1 MIMRRFFLIIITL
14 LLTLNIGAAKRAV
27 KKVVRE
33 VTPVVIQPQRQHPTA
48 FAVITD
54 ETTFTRCDEAIL
66 KYRDAVEY
74 DGLSTY
80 IIHSDWQTPDD
91 VRNMLQKLYSE
102 CPTLE
107 GIVLVGDIPVAMVRN
122 AQHMTTAFKM
132 DEVKFPIYES
142 SVPSD
147 RFYDDL
153 HLQFRFMQ
161 KDSVNHGVFYY
172 QLTEESPQ
180 SLQPTFYSA
189 RVKYPEGAGGDKYE
203 AISAFL
209 TKAADAKYGM
219 KNNQLDEVVTYN
231 GGSYNYDCLMVYMDE
246 EKAYRENFPLAFRN
260 GLSFKH
266 WNFRMQDAMKYKI
279 FSEMRRKDL
288 DLFMFHEHGNPDSQ
302 LVNDNKKGSSSSL
315 RYNLLK
321 GNIYSSVRQ
330 HVERKGLDEDSL
342 LLAMQKKFGLTPE
355 FFKDYKNA
363 DYWKKDSTEDA
374 DVYITLADL
383 NGCITNPTMVMFDAC
398 YNGSFHEKDQIA
410 GRYIFNPGTTLV
422 VQGNTRN
429 VLQDRW
435 TIEMIGLLSHGLRV
449 GQYNRQVATLEGHL
463 LGDPTV
469 HFTPI
474 QANTLTTDVV
484 TRADDTAYWRSLLNS
499 EYADIRCLALRKM
512 ADADKQ
518 KTQGAF
524 FLKTF
529 KESMFNTVR
538 MECLKMLCRY
548 NDKNLIEAVRI
559 GLRDPYERVA
569 RSCADLA
576 GEIAAKEL
584 IPEVIETLMG
594 DEERIRAQ
602 YALNNS
608 LYLFNGEDIIQALQ
622 EYFAT
627 ANRMNVKEEAE
638 HAVNALR
645 KEFQDRLRRE
655 NIIFDKT
662 KGDAARMSNIRM
674 LRNYPRTGGIP
685 RFLEFI
691 ADTDNPLVLRVAMA
705 EALGWFNY
713 SIERP
718 TILKGCQTL
727 LQEEQPQELRAELI
741 QTINRLK

>member
-1 MIMRRFFLIIITL
+1 MRRYILFILAVM
-14 LLTLNIGAAKRAV
+14 LTLSVGAAKRVV
-27 KKVVRE
+27 KKAVQ
-33 VTPVVIQPQRQHPTA
+33 TQPPVIVQPIKQHPTA

-54 ETTFTRCDEAIL
+54 KTTFERCNDAIL

-74 DGLSTY
+74 DGLSTF
-80 IIHSDWQTPDD
+80 IIHADWQTPDE
-91 VRNMLQKLYSE
+91 VRGILQQLYKD
-102 CPTLE
+102 CPSLE
-107 GIVLVGDIPVAMVRN
+107 GIVLVGDIPITMVRN

-132 DEVKFPIYES
+132 DEAKFPIYES
-142 SVPSD
+142 SVPTD

-161 KDSVNHGVFYY
+161 KDSVNKGLFYY

-189 RVKYPEGAGGDKYE
+189 RIKYPEGMGGDKYE
-203 AISAFL
+203 GISAFL
-209 TKAADAKYGM
+209 NKAADAKYRF
-219 KNNQLDEVVTYN
+219 KNNQLDQVVTFN

-266 WNFRMQDAMKYKI
+266 WNFRMQDAIKYKI
-279 FSEMRRKDL
+279 FSEMQRKDI

-302 LVNDNKKGSSSSL
+302 LLNDNKKGTSSTT
-315 RYNLLK
+315 RYDLLK
-321 GNIYSSVRQ
+321 GNIYSSIRS

-342 LLAMQKKFGLTPE
+342 IQAMQKKFGLTPE
-355 FFKDYKNA
+355 FFKDYKNP
-363 DYWKKDSTEDA
+363 DYWKKDSIEDA
-374 DVYITLADL
+374 DVYITLEDL
-383 NGCITNPTMVMFDAC
+383 NGRTTNPTMVMFDAC

-435 TIEMIGLLSHGLRV
+435 TIEMVGLLSHGLRV

-463 LGDPTV
+463 IGDPTV
-469 HFTPI
+469 HFAPI
-474 QANTLTTDVV
+474 KANTLSTDVV
-484 TRADDTAYWRSLLNS
+484 TRVNDIGYWKDLSDS
-499 EYADIRCLALRKM
+499 EFADIQCLALRKI

-518 KTQGAF
+518 LSQAPF
-524 FLKTF
+524 FLNKF
-529 KESMFNTVR
+529 KESTFNTVR
-538 MECLKMLCRY
+538 MECLKMLSRY
-548 NDKNLIEAVRI
+548 NDKHFIEAVRI

-576 GEIAAKEL
+576 GEICSPEL
-584 IPEVIETLMG
+584 IPAFIETLMG

-608 LYLFNGEDIIQALQ
+608 LYLFNGDDIIRALQ
-622 EYFAT
+622 QYFST
-627 ANRMNVKEEAE
+627 ANRINVEEESEKAI
-638 HAVNALR
+638 NALR
-645 KEFQDRLRRE
+645 KEFQERMERE
-655 NIIFDKT
+655 EVIFDKT
-662 KGDAARMSNIRM
+662 KSDAARMSGIRM
-674 LRNYPRTGGIP
+674 LRNYPRSGGIP
-685 RFLEFI
+685 RFLNFI

-713 SIERP
+713 SVQRR
-718 TILKGCQTL
+718 TIIDGCHTMLQKEHPDELK
-727 LQEEQPQELRAELI
+727 AELI

>member
-1 MIMRRFFLIIITL
+1 M
-14 LLTLNIGAAKRAV
+14 LLTLNVGAAKRVV
-27 KKVVRE
+27 KKVVKVAE
-33 VTPVVIQPQRQHPTA
+33 PVVIQPQKQHPTA

-54 ETTFTRCDEAIL
+54 KTTFTRCNEAIL

-80 IIHSDWQTPDD
+80 IIHADWQTPDE
-91 VRNMLQKLYSE
+91 VRGMLQKLYGE

-107 GIVLVGDIPVAMVRN
+107 GIVLVGDIPIAMVRN

-132 DEVKFPIYES
+132 DEAKFPIYES
-142 SVPSD
+142 SVPTD

-161 KDSVNHGVFYY
+161 KDSANNQLFYY

-189 RVKYPEGAGGDKYE
+189 RIKYPEGMGGDKYE
-203 AISAFL
+203 GISAFL
-209 TKAADAKYGM
+209 TKAANAKYQL
-219 KNNQLDEVVTYN
+219 KNNQMDEVVTYN

-279 FSEMRRKDL
+279 FSEMQRKDI

-302 LVNDNKKGSSSSL
+302 LVNDNKKGTSSTL
-315 RYNLLK
+315 RYDLFK
-321 GNIYSSVRQ
+321 ANIYSSIKR

-342 LLAMQKKFGLTPE
+342 LLAMQKKFDLTPE
-355 FFKDYKNA
+355 FFKDYKNP
-363 DYWKKDSTEDA
+363 DYWKKDSIEDA
-374 DVYITLADL
+374 DVYITLKDL
-383 NGCITNPTMVMFDAC
+383 DGRITNPTMVMFDAC

-435 TIEMIGLLSHGLRV
+435 TIEMVGLLSHGLRV

-469 HFTPI
+469 HFAPI
-474 QANTLTTDVV
+474 KANSLTTDVV
-484 TRADDTAYWRSLLNS
+484 TRANDAAYWRNLLNS
-499 EYADIRCLALRKM
+499 KYADIQCLALRKI
-512 ADADKQ
+512 ADCDKLH
-518 KTQGAF
+518 TQAAF
-524 FLKTF
+524 FLEKF
-529 KESMFNTVR
+529 KESTFNTVR
-538 MECLKMLCRY
+538 MECLKMLSRY
-548 NDKNLIEAVRI
+548 NDKHFIEAVRI

-569 RSCADLA
+569 RSCADYA

-584 IPEVIETLMG
+584 IPDFIETLMG

-608 LYLFNGEDIIQALQ
+608 LYLFDGEDIIRELQ
-622 EYFAT
+622 NYFDKS
-627 ANRMNVKEEAE
+627 NRINVKEESKKAI
-638 HAVNALR
+638 NAL
-645 KEFQDRLRRE
+645 KNEFQDRLKRE
-655 NIIFDKT
+655 SIIFDKT
-662 KGDAARMSNIRM
+662 KSDAARMSNIRM

-685 RFLEFI
+685 RFLSFI
-691 ADTDNPLVLRVAMA
+691 ADSGNPLVLRVAMA
-705 EALGWFNY
+705 EALGWFNH
-713 SIERP
+713 SVERP
-718 TILKGCQTL
+718 AIINGCKTL
-727 LQEEQPQELRAELI
+727 LEKEQPSELKAELI
-741 QTINRLK
+741 QTINRLQ

>member
-1 MIMRRFFLIIITL
+1 M
-14 LLTLNIGAAKRAV
+14 LLTLSVGAAKRVV
-27 KKVVRE
+27 KKVVKVAE
-33 VTPVVIQPQRQHPTA
+33 PVVIQPQKQHPTA

-54 ETTFTRCDEAIL
+54 KTTFTRCNEAIL

-80 IIHSDWQTPDD
+80 IIHADWQTPDE
-91 VRNMLQKLYSE
+91 VRGMLQKLYGE

-107 GIVLVGDIPVAMVRN
+107 GIVLVGDIPIAMVRN

-132 DEVKFPIYES
+132 DEAKFPIYES
-142 SVPSD
+142 SVPTD

-161 KDSVNHGVFYY
+161 KDSANNQLFYY

-189 RVKYPEGAGGDKYE
+189 RIKYPEGMGGDKYE
-203 AISAFL
+203 GISAFL
-209 TKAADAKYGM
+209 TKAANAKYQL
-219 KNNQLDEVVTYN
+219 KNNQMDEVVTYN

-279 FSEMRRKDL
+279 FSEMQRKDI

-302 LVNDNKKGSSSSL
+302 LVNDNKKGTSSTL
-315 RYNLLK
+315 RYDLFK
-321 GNIYSSVRQ
+321 ANIYSSIKR

-342 LLAMQKKFGLTPE
+342 LQAMQKKFDLTPE
-355 FFKDYKNA
+355 FFKDYKNP
-363 DYWKKDSTEDA
+363 DYWKKDSIEDA
-374 DVYITLADL
+374 DVYITLKDL
-383 NGCITNPTMVMFDAC
+383 DGRITNPTMVMFDAC

-435 TIEMIGLLSHGLRV
+435 TIEMVGLLSHGLRV

-469 HFTPI
+469 HFAPI
-474 QANTLTTDVV
+474 KANSLTTDVV
-484 TRADDTAYWRSLLNS
+484 TRANDAAYWRNLLNS
-499 EYADIRCLALRKM
+499 EYADIQCLALRKI
-512 ADADKQ
+512 ADCDKQ
-518 KTQGAF
+518 HTQAAF
-524 FLKTF
+524 FLEKF
-529 KESMFNTVR
+529 KESTFNTVR
-538 MECLKMLCRY
+538 MECLKMLSRY
-548 NDKNLIEAVRI
+548 NDKHFIEAVRI

-569 RSCADLA
+569 RSCADYA

-584 IPEVIETLMG
+584 IPDFIETLMG

-608 LYLFNGEDIIQALQ
+608 LYLFDGEDIIRELQ
-622 EYFAT
+622 NYFDKS
-627 ANRMNVKEEAE
+627 NRINVKEESKKAI
-638 HAVNALR
+638 NAL
-645 KEFQDRLRRE
+645 KNEFQDRLKRE
-655 NIIFDKT
+655 SIIFDKT
-662 KGDAARMSNIRM
+662 KSDAARMSNIRT

-685 RFLEFI
+685 RFLSFI
-691 ADTDNPLVLRVAMA
+691 ADSGNPLVLRVAMA
-705 EALGWFNY
+705 EALGWFNH
-713 SIERP
+713 SVERP
-718 TILKGCQTL
+718 AIINGCKTL
-727 LQEEQPQELRAELI
+727 LEKEQPSELKAELI
-741 QTINRLK
+741 QTINRLQ

>member
-1 MIMRRFFLIIITL
+1 M
-14 LLTLNIGAAKRAV
+14 LLTLSVGAAKRVV
-27 KKVVRE
+27 KKVVKVAE
-33 VTPVVIQPQRQHPTA
+33 PVVIQPQKQHPTA

-54 ETTFTRCDEAIL
+54 KTTFTRCNEAIL

-80 IIHSDWQTPDD
+80 IIHADWQTPDE
-91 VRNMLQKLYSE
+91 VRGMLQKLYGE

-107 GIVLVGDIPVAMVRN
+107 GIVLIGDIPIAMVRN

-132 DEVKFPIYES
+132 DEAKFPIYES
-142 SVPSD
+142 SVPTD

-161 KDSVNHGVFYY
+161 KDSANNQLFYY

-189 RVKYPEGAGGDKYE
+189 RIKYPEGMGGDKYE
-203 AISAFL
+203 GISAFL
-209 TKAADAKYGM
+209 TKAANAKYQL
-219 KNNQLDEVVTYN
+219 KNNQMDEVVTYN

-279 FSEMRRKDL
+279 FSEMQRKDI

-302 LVNDNKKGSSSSL
+302 LVNDNKKGTSSTL
-315 RYNLLK
+315 RYDLFK
-321 GNIYSSVRQ
+321 ANIYSSIKR

-342 LLAMQKKFGLTPE
+342 LQAMQKKFDLTPE
-355 FFKDYKNA
+355 FFKDYKNP
-363 DYWKKDSTEDA
+363 DYWKKDSIEDA
-374 DVYITLADL
+374 DVYITLKDL
-383 NGCITNPTMVMFDAC
+383 DGRITNPTMVMFDAC

-435 TIEMIGLLSHGLRV
+435 TIEMVGLLSHGLRV

-463 LGDPTV
+463 IGDPTV
-469 HFTPI
+469 HFAPI
-474 QANTLTTDVV
+474 KANDLTTDVV
-484 TRADDTAYWRSLLNS
+484 TRVNDAAYWRNLLNS
-499 EYADIRCLALRKM
+499 KYADIQCLALRKI
-512 ADADKQ
+512 ADCDKQ
-518 KTQGAF
+518 HTQAAF
-524 FLKTF
+524 FLEKF
-529 KESMFNTVR
+529 KESTFNTVR
-538 MECLKMLCRY
+538 MECLKMLSRY
-548 NDKNLIEAVRI
+548 NDKHFIEAVRI

-569 RSCADLA
+569 RSCADYA

-584 IPEVIETLMG
+584 IPDFIETLMG

-608 LYLFNGEDIIQALQ
+608 LYLFDGEDIIRELQ
-622 EYFAT
+622 NYFDKS
-627 ANRMNVKEEAE
+627 NRINVKEESKKAT
-638 HAVNALR
+638 NAL
-645 KEFQDRLRRE
+645 KNEFQDRLQRE

-662 KGDAARMSNIRM
+662 KSDAARMSNIRM

-685 RFLEFI
+685 RFLSFI
-691 ADTDNPLVLRVAMA
+691 ADSGNPLVLRVAMA
-705 EALGWFNY
+705 EALGWFNH
-713 SIERP
+713 SVERP
-718 TILKGCQTL
+718 AIINGCKTL
-727 LQEEQPQELRAELI
+727 LEKEQPSELKAELI
-741 QTINRLK
+741 QTINRLQ

>member
-1 MIMRRFFLIIITL
+1 MALM
-14 LLTLNIGAAKRAV
+14 LTLNVGAAKRVV
-27 KKVVRE
+27 KKTVPVP
-33 VTPVVIQPQRQHPTA
+33 TPVIIQPLKQHPTA

-54 ETTFTRCDEAIL
+54 DSTFVQCNEAIL
-66 KYRDAVEY
+66 RYRDAVEY

-80 IIHSDWQTPDD
+80 IVHANWQSPNE
-91 VRNMLQKLYSE
+91 VRNMLQKLYAD

-107 GIVLVGDIPVAMVRN
+107 GIVLVGDIPIAMVRN

-132 DEVKFPIYES
+132 DEAKFPIYES
-142 SVPSD
+142 SVPTD

-153 HLQFRFMQ
+153 HLQFRFMK
-161 KDSVNHGVFYY
+161 KDSVNNRLFYY

-189 RVKYPEGAGGDKYE
+189 RIKYPEGMGGDKYE
-203 AISAFL
+203 GISAFL
-209 TKAADAKYGM
+209 KKAADAKYI
-219 KNNQLDEVVTYN
+219 KNNPLDQVVTYN

-246 EKAYRENFPLAFRN
+246 EKAYRENFPLAFRD

-279 FSEMRRKDL
+279 FSEMQRKDL

-302 LVNDNKKGSSSSL
+302 LVNDNKKGSSSTI
-315 RYNLLK
+315 RYDLFK
-321 GNIYSSVRQ
+321 GNIYSSIRS

-342 LLAMQKKFGLTPE
+342 ILAMQKKYGLTPE

-363 DYWKKDSTEDA
+363 DYWKKDSIEDA

-383 NGCITNPTMVMFDAC
+383 NGRITNPTMVMFDAC

-435 TIEMIGLLSHGLRV
+435 TIEMVGLLSHGLRV

-474 QANTLTTDVV
+474 RENTLSTDVV
-484 TRADDTAYWRSLLNS
+484 TKANDVAYWRSLLNS
-499 EYADIRCLALRKM
+499 EFADIQCLALRKIAE
-512 ADADKQ
+512 ADIQ
-518 KTQGAF
+518 QSQTAF
-524 FLKTF
+524 FLNKF
-529 KESMFNTVR
+529 KESTFNTVR
-538 MECLKMLCRY
+538 MECLKMLSRY
-548 NDKNLIEAVRI
+548 NDKHFIEAVRI

-576 GEIAAKEL
+576 GEICSPEL
-584 IPEVIETLMG
+584 IPEFIETLMG

-608 LYLFNGEDIIQALQ
+608 LYLFNGEDIIWELQ
-622 EYFAT
+622 NYFSKS
-627 ANRMNVKEEAE
+627 NRINVEEE
-638 HAVNALR
+638 SSKAVNALK
-645 KEFQDRLRRE
+645 KEFQERMQRE
-655 NIIFDKT
+655 EVIFDKT
-662 KGDAARMSNIRM
+662 KSDASRMSNIRM

-685 RFLEFI
+685 RFLNFI
-691 ADTDNPLVLRVAMA
+691 GDTDNPLVLRVAMA

-713 SIERP
+713 SVERK
-718 TILKGCQTL
+718 TIIDGCKAL
-727 LQEEQPQELRAELI
+727 LQKEQPDELKAELI

>member
-1 MIMRRFFLIIITL
+1 M
-14 LLTLNIGAAKRAV
+14 LLTLSVGAAKRVV
-27 KKVVRE
+27 KKVVKVAE
-33 VTPVVIQPQRQHPTA
+33 PVVIQPQKQHPTA

-54 ETTFTRCDEAIL
+54 KTTFARCNEAIL

-80 IIHSDWQTPDD
+80 IIHADWQTPDE
-91 VRNMLQKLYSE
+91 VRGMLQKLYGE

-107 GIVLVGDIPVAMVRN
+107 GIVLVGDIPIAMVRN

-132 DEVKFPIYES
+132 DEAKFPIYES
-142 SVPSD
+142 SVPTD

-161 KDSVNHGVFYY
+161 KDSANNQLFYY

-189 RVKYPEGAGGDKYE
+189 RIKYPEGMGGDKYE
-203 AISAFL
+203 GISTFL
-209 TKAADAKYGM
+209 TKAANAKYQL
-219 KNNQLDEVVTYN
+219 KNNQMDEVVTYN

-279 FSEMRRKDL
+279 FSEMQRKDI

-302 LVNDNKKGSSSSL
+302 LVNDNKKGTSSTL
-315 RYNLLK
+315 RYDLFK
-321 GNIYSSVRQ
+321 ANIYSSIKR

-342 LLAMQKKFGLTPE
+342 LQAMQKKFDLTPE
-355 FFKDYKNA
+355 FFKDYKNP
-363 DYWKKDSTEDA
+363 DYWKKDSIEDA
-374 DVYITLADL
+374 DVYITLKDL
-383 NGCITNPTMVMFDAC
+383 DGRITNPTMVMFDAC

-435 TIEMIGLLSHGLRV
+435 TIEMVGLLSHGLRV

-469 HFTPI
+469 HFAPI
-474 QANTLTTDVV
+474 KANSLTTDVV
-484 TRADDTAYWRSLLNS
+484 TRANDAAYWRNLLNS
-499 EYADIRCLALRKM
+499 KYADIQCLALRKI
-512 ADADKQ
+512 ADCDKLH
-518 KTQGAF
+518 TQAAF
-524 FLKTF
+524 FLEKF
-529 KESMFNTVR
+529 KESTFNTVR
-538 MECLKMLCRY
+538 MECLKMLSRY
-548 NDKNLIEAVRI
+548 NDKHFIEAVRI

-569 RSCADLA
+569 RSCADYA

-584 IPEVIETLMG
+584 IPDFIETLMG

-608 LYLFNGEDIIQALQ
+608 LYLFDGEDIIRELQ
-622 EYFAT
+622 NYFDKS
-627 ANRMNVKEEAE
+627 NRINVKEESKKAI
-638 HAVNALR
+638 NAL
-645 KEFQDRLRRE
+645 KNEFQDRLKRE
-655 NIIFDKT
+655 SIIFDKT
-662 KGDAARMSNIRM
+662 KSDAARMSNIRM

-685 RFLEFI
+685 RFLSFI
-691 ADTDNPLVLRVAMA
+691 ADSGNPLVLRVAMA
-705 EALGWFNY
+705 EALGWFNH
-713 SIERP
+713 SVERP
-718 TILKGCQTL
+718 AIINGCKTL
-727 LQEEQPQELRAELI
+727 LEKEQPSELKAELI
-741 QTINRLK
+741 QTINRLQ

>member
-1 MIMRRFFLIIITL
+1 MRRIILIIITM
-14 LLTLNIGAAKRAV
+14 LLTLNIGAAKRVVKKAV
-27 KKVVRE
+27 KVAS
-33 VTPVVIQPQRQHPTA
+33 PVILQPKKSHPTA

-54 ETTFTRCDEAIL
+54 ETTFARCNEAIL

-80 IIHSDWQTPDD
+80 IIHADWQTPDE
-91 VRNMLQKLYSE
+91 VRGTLQKLYAE

-107 GIVLVGDIPVAMVRN
+107 GIVLVGDIPIAMVRN

-132 DEVKFPIYES
+132 DEAKFPIYES
-142 SVPSD
+142 SVPTD

-153 HLQFRFMQ
+153 HLQFRFMR
-161 KDSVNHGVFYY
+161 KDSVNNQLFYY

-189 RVKYPEGAGGDKYE
+189 RIKYPEGMGGDKYE
-203 AISAFL
+203 GISAFL
-209 TKAADAKYGM
+209 RKAADAKYAQRD
-219 KNNQLDEVVTYN
+219 NQLDEVVTYN

-266 WNFRMQDAMKYKI
+266 WNFRMQEAMKYKI
-279 FSEMRRKDL
+279 FSEMQRNDI

-302 LVNDNKKGSSSSL
+302 LVNDNKKGTSSSL
-315 RYNLLK
+315 RYDLFK
-321 GNIYSSVRQ
+321 GNIYSSVKR
-330 HVERKGLDEDSL
+330 HVEKKGLDEDSL
-342 LLAMQKKFGLTPE
+342 LQAMQKKFDLTPE
-355 FFKDYKNA
+355 FFKDYKNP
-363 DYWKKDSTEDA
+363 DYWKKDSIEDA
-374 DVYITLADL
+374 DVYITLKDL
-383 NGCITNPTMVMFDAC
+383 DGRTTNPTMVMFDAC

-449 GQYNRQVATLEGHL
+449 GQYNRQIATLEGHL

-469 HFTPI
+469 RFSPI
-474 QANTLTTDVV
+474 KANTLSTDVV
-484 TRADDTAYWRSLLNS
+484 TRAHDASYWRGLTDS
-499 EYADIRCLALRKM
+499 EYADIQCLALRKM
-512 ADADKQ
+512 ADADKELSL
-518 KTQGAF
+518 APF
-524 FLKTF
+524 FLKMF
-529 KESMFNTVR
+529 KESAFNTVR
-538 MECLKMLCRY
+538 MECLKLLSRY
-548 NDKNLIEAVRI
+548 NDKHFVEAVRI

-584 IPEVIETLMG
+584 IPTFIETLMG

-608 LYLFNGEDIIQALQ
+608 LYLFDGDDIVGALQ
-622 EYFAT
+622 DYFAK
-627 ANRMNVKEEAE
+627 ANRMNVKEESE
-638 HAVNALR
+638 KAVNAI
-645 KEFQDRLRRE
+645 KNEFKNRLQRE
-655 NIIFDKT
+655 DVIFDKA
-662 KGDAARMSNIRM
+662 KSDAARMSNIRL

-685 RFLEFI
+685 KFLSFI
-691 ADTDNPLVLRVAMA
+691 ADGDNPLVLRVAMT

-713 SIERP
+713 SVERP
-718 TILKGCQTL
+718 SIIDGCREL
-727 LQEEQPQELRAELI
+727 LQQEQPDELKAELI

>member
-1 MIMRRFFLIIITL
+1 M
-14 LLTLNIGAAKRAV
+14 LLTLSVGAAKRVV
-27 KKVVRE
+27 KKVVRVAE
-33 VTPVVIQPQRQHPTA
+33 PVVIQPQKQHPTA

-54 ETTFTRCDEAIL
+54 KTTFTRCNEAIL

-80 IIHSDWQTPDD
+80 IIHADWQTPDE
-91 VRNMLQKLYSE
+91 VRGMLQKLYGE

-107 GIVLVGDIPVAMVRN
+107 GIVLVGDIPIAMVRN

-132 DEVKFPIYES
+132 DEAKFPIYES
-142 SVPSD
+142 SVPTD

-161 KDSVNHGVFYY
+161 KDSANNQLFYY

-189 RVKYPEGAGGDKYE
+189 RIKYPEGMGGDKYE
-203 AISAFL
+203 GISAFL
-209 TKAADAKYGM
+209 TKAANAKYQL
-219 KNNQLDEVVTYN
+219 KNNQMDEVVTYN

-279 FSEMRRKDL
+279 FSEMQRKDI

-302 LVNDNKKGSSSSL
+302 LVNDNKKGTSSSL
-315 RYNLLK
+315 RYELFK
-321 GNIYSSVRQ
+321 ANIYSSIKR

-342 LLAMQKKFGLTPE
+342 LQAMQKKFDLTPE
-355 FFKDYKNA
+355 FFKDYKNP
-363 DYWKKDSTEDA
+363 DYWKKDSIEDA
-374 DVYITLADL
+374 DVYITLKDL
-383 NGCITNPTMVMFDAC
+383 DGRITNPTMVMFDAC

-435 TIEMIGLLSHGLRV
+435 TIEMVGLLSHGLRV

-463 LGDPTV
+463 IGDPTV
-469 HFTPI
+469 HFAPI
-474 QANTLTTDVV
+474 KANSLTTDVV
-484 TRADDTAYWRSLLNS
+484 TRANDATYWRNLLNS
-499 EYADIRCLALRKM
+499 EYADIQCLALRKI
-512 ADADKQ
+512 ADCDKQ
-518 KTQGAF
+518 HTQAAF
-524 FLKTF
+524 FLEKF
-529 KESMFNTVR
+529 KESTFNTVR
-538 MECLKMLCRY
+538 MECLKMLSRY
-548 NDKNLIEAVRI
+548 NDKHFIEAVRI

-569 RSCADLA
+569 RSCADYA

-584 IPEVIETLMG
+584 IPDFIETLMG

-608 LYLFNGEDIIQALQ
+608 LYLFDGEDIIRELQ
-622 EYFAT
+622 NYFDNS
-627 ANRMNVKEEAE
+627 NRINVKEESKKAI
-638 HAVNALR
+638 NAL
-645 KEFQDRLRRE
+645 KNEFQDRLQRE

-662 KGDAARMSNIRM
+662 KSDAARMSNIRM

-685 RFLEFI
+685 RFLSFI
-691 ADTDNPLVLRVAMA
+691 ADTDNPLVLRVAMT
-705 EALGWFNY
+705 EALGWFNH
-713 SIERP
+713 SVERP
-718 TILKGCQTL
+718 AIINGCKTL
-727 LQEEQPQELRAELI
+727 LEKEQPSELKAELI
-741 QTINRLK
+741 QTINRLQ